1 MPPHF
6 LTNFEIQNYY
16 QNNPKFI
23 GVYLRS
29 NLPKTKDGAYGINL
43 DARWVQINRNS
54 MNIFVRDW
62 WYRNIHKQ
70 QNY

>member
-23 GVYLRS
+23 GVYLR
-29 NLPKTKDGAYGINL
+29 
-43 DARWVQINRNS
+43 
-54 MNIFVRDW
+54 
-62 WYRNIHKQ
+62 KQ
-70 QNY
+70 KMGLME